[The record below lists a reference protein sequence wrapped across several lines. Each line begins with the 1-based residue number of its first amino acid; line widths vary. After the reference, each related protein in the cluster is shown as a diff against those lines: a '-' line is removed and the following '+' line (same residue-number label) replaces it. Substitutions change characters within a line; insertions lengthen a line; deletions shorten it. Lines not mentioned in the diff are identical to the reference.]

1 MTDGKIKLKAT
12 KLPDHIVH
20 ARLQKNPPANAAMAG
35 CGLDVP
41 DLQRIFFEA
50 ACTRSSAS
58 LSAAI
63 NGRSETR
70 LTQCSRLR

>member
-1 MTDGKIKLKAT
+1 
-12 KLPDHIVH
+12 
-20 ARLQKNPPANAAMAG
+20 MAG

-70 LTQCSRLR
+70 LHTVQQIAVI